1 MLLAAPIVVTQLAHI
16 SLSFV
21 DTVMVGRLGPAAL
34 AGVALGNTVFFNTL
48 MFGMGLLMAVGPMV
62 SHAFGAQN
70 PDAIGRSVRQGLWM
84 TLTLSCIAI
93 PIVMNG
99 DIILKLL
106 GQSDANAELSGSY
119 LFAISFGVFPFLGFI
134 ALRSFV
140 EAVSRPKIV
149 TVIALFGVGAN
160 IGLNYVLMYG
170 KLGFPELGLVGTG
183 WASAIVYSLDF
194 LFLLTYI
201 VKQKAFAEYRIFS
214 RLGKPDPQYFKELF
228 RIGYPIG
235 SSMGIEMSLFMLT
248 VIMMGWIGTTQLA
261 AHQVAIQC
269 AAFTFM
275 VPLGIGM
282 ATSVRVGQAVGR
294 RDMVGKT
301 IAGYA
306 GIGLSTVFMI
316 VTAVLFWLF
325 PQFIVGIYLDVT
337 DPQNTLV
344 VDLAV
349 RLLFLAAIF
358 QVFDG
363 VQVAT
368 MGALRGMKDT
378 KTPMKIAMFS
388 YWAVGL
394 VTGYIL
400 AFPLGLGEEGLW
412 IGLVTGL
419 AMAAVLLMRRFY
431 RLSHATPPH
440 GAL

>member
-1 MLLAAPIVVTQLAHI
+1 VKATILLAAPIVITQLAHI

-48 MFGMGLLMAVGPMV
+48 MFCMGLLMAVGPMV
-62 SHAFGAQN
+62 SHAFGAG
-70 PDAIGRSVRQGLWM
+70 DHEVIGRSVRQGLWM
-84 TLTLSCIAI
+84 TLCLSAIAT

-99 DIILKLL
+99 GTILKWL
-106 GQSDANAELSGSY
+106 GQSDENAALAGSY
-119 LFAISFGVFPFLGFI
+119 LFAIGWGVFPFLGFI

-149 TVIALFGVGAN
+149 TAIALGGVFVN
-160 IGLNYVLMYG
+160 IALNYVLMYG
-170 KLGFPELGLVGTG
+170 KFGFPAMGLVGTG
-183 WASAIVYSLDF
+183 WASAIVYTIDF
-194 LFLLTYI
+194 LLLLIYI
-201 VKQKAFAEYRIFS
+201 AKQKAFSEYRIFS
-214 RLGKPDPQYFKELF
+214 RLGKPDSHYFRELF

-294 RDMVGKT
+294 RDNLGKT
-301 IAGYA
+301 VAGYV
-306 GIGLSTVFMI
+306 GIGLSTLFMFL
-316 VTAVLFWLF
+316 TAVVFWLVPRF
-325 PQFIVGIYLDVT
+325 VVGIYLDIQ
-337 DPQNTLV
+337 DPQNLLV

-363 VQVAT
+363 IQVAT

-400 AFPLGLGEEGLW
+400 AFPLGYEEEGLW
-412 IGLVTGL
+412 IGLVMGL
-419 AMAAVLLMRRFY
+419 ATAATLLLKRFFT
-431 RLSHATPPH
+431 LSHPSA
-440 GAL
+440 